1 MHPQVAGT
9 TNKRAERTYAK
20 TEITNKR
27 SQFPEESDRNQKS
40 YDPYNF
46 PSICKSYTSYMY
58 TKMLE
63 VKTKEDLRVKIYG
76 GRILCV
82 AVDCIV
88 NASNEYLMH
97 GGGVAA
103 AISEAAGYEFDR
115 ESREFVKKNGPIS
128 VGTCCV
134 TSAGKLPY
142 KCVIH
147 TVGPRWSD
155 YKDKNK
161 CLQLLQNSVEATFIE
176 ADKYGM
182 KSIAIPSISSG
193 KLIVDI

>member
-1 MHPQVAGT
+1 
-9 TNKRAERTYAK
+9 
-20 TEITNKR
+20 
-27 SQFPEESDRNQKS
+27 
-40 YDPYNF
+40 
-46 PSICKSYTSYMY
+46 MY

-115 ESREFVKKNGPIS
+115 ESREFVKK
-128 VGTCCV
+128 
-134 TSAGKLPY
+134 K
-142 KCVIH
+142 
-147 TVGPRWSD
+147 WS
-155 YKDKNK
+155 YFSRNLL
-161 CLQLLQNSVEATFIE
+161 CNLCRQITLQVCDTHSWSQVE
-176 ADKYGM
+176 
-182 KSIAIPSISSG
+182 
-193 KLIVDI
+193 